1 MLYLFDIDG
10 TLLLTG
16 GAGTRAINAI
26 FARRYAVADAMTGVQ
41 PGGKTDPLILTEIF
55 ENVLRRAPTAA
66 ELQAF
71 LEEYVPLLAIE
82 IAASTNFRTMPYAH
96 ECLAFLRECN
106 ATLGIATGNVKGAAR
121 AKLDHIGLWESFAF
135 GGFGCDHP
143 ERGALVACAI
153 ERARSH
159 AARHVAEQEIIVV
172 GDTTRDIEAARACGV
187 RVIAVATGSTSR
199 DELAAAAPD
208 AVFDTLEELPA
219 WHSAQ
224 SSSHRR

>member
-26 FARRYAVADAMTGVQ
+26 FARHYAVADAMSGIQ

-55 ENVLRRAPTAA
+55 ENTLRRAPTPA
-66 ELQAF
+66 ELQEF
-71 LEEYVPLLAIE
+71 LDEYVPLLAIE
-82 IAASTNFRTMPYAH
+82 IAAATNFRTMPHAH
-96 ECLAFLRECN
+96 ECLAFLRERGVP
-106 ATLGIATGNVKGAAR
+106 LGIATGNVKGAAR
-121 AKLDHIGLWESFAF
+121 AKLDHIGLWDSFAF

-153 ERARSH
+153 ERAR
-159 AARHVAEQEIIVV
+159 AHVARPVAEEEIIVV
-172 GDTTRDIEAARACGV
+172 GDTIRDIEAARACGV

-199 DELAAAAPD
+199 HELAAADPD
-208 AVFDTLEELPA
+208 AVFDTLAELPA
-219 WHSAQ
+219 WHDA
-224 SSSHRR
+224 HPR